1 MGRKAW
7 YSFSYKANILS
18 YVTLKVI
25 HRSMYKLTT
34 ETGEREA
41 TGHKNCKRTTITTTT
56 KSVAK
61 HMSTQPIGKSRPCSA
76 YPSFSKDRKEQAAV
90 LFANIFL
97 DQFDF
102 HNSMM
107 PDSSS
112 INVYL

>member
-1 MGRKAW
+1 
-7 YSFSYKANILS
+7 
-18 YVTLKVI
+18 
-25 HRSMYKLTT
+25 
-34 ETGEREA
+34 
-41 TGHKNCKRTTITTTT
+41 
-56 KSVAK
+56 
-61 HMSTQPIGKSRPCSA
+61 MSTQPIGKSRPCSA
-76 YPSFSKDRKEQAAV
+76 YPSFSEDRKEQAAV